1 MREAFFILLVIGVIL
16 ALTAFRYRSQ
26 VGAVYRFWKV
36 LPLGKN
42 SAEQRDRRTCRAVKG
57 PLVNCAKCGTWVP
70 ESKAIK
76 LGTRVFYCSA
86 ACVEKSASAGMT
98 YGTNVRMYHAII
110 CSPKRKGYN

>member
-36 LPLGKN
+36 LR
-42 SAEQRDRRTCRAVKG
+42 SAKTQQNNEIGEPAEAVKG

-86 ACVEKSASAGMT
+86 ACVEKSASA
-98 YGTNVRMYHAII
+98 A
-110 CSPKRKGYN
+110 